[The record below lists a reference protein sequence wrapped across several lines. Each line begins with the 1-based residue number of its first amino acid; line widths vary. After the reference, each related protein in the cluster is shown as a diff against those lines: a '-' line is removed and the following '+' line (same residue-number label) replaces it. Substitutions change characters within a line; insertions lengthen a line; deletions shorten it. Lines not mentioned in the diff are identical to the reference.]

1 MGRWIVRFCWWWSSV
16 YDVIQTVSAFGYDDD
31 DDDNY
36 NDSSYGNNADGLVS
50 VVMTVK
56 IVMISVVMTSVLTAV
71 KMSDNRLVMTGK
83 TVAAEV
89 RCFV

>member
-31 DDDNY
+31 DNY
-36 NDSSYGNNADGLVS
+36 NDSSYGDNADGLAS

-56 IVMISVVMTSVLTAV
+56 IVMISVVMTV
-71 KMSDNRLVMTGK
+71 KSNDDKCGDSSK
-83 TVAAEV
+83 DE
-89 RCFV
+89 